1 MCHAIKSMGN
11 PFLNTAK
18 ELVVLDTHDCMDG
31 EVVEALYR
39 MEQLGKE
46 QYSRYVSDV
55 LVRRE
60 ESIHSTI
67 KRNNLPLFK

>member
-1 MCHAIKSMGN
+1 MGHALRENSKNKSTICDIHIHAIKSMGN

-39 MEQLGKE
+39 M
-46 QYSRYVSDV
+46 
-55 LVRRE
+55 
-60 ESIHSTI
+60 
-67 KRNNLPLFK
+67 